1 MSYDSWKN
9 YTEDPDRLLLHGTAV
24 TVGLRGLLI
33 LGPSGSGKSGL
44 ALEMIALGAN
54 LVCDD
59 RVWLN
64 KIGKGFQLEAP
75 EKMKGR
81 IEARG
86 LGLLAL
92 KYKTPVS
99 LSYCLDLSLENKV
112 RLPHV
117 SEKTK
122 LGLKVLILPGK
133 PIVPKAAALM
143 VLLKNGFS
151 RYDK

>member
-1 MSYDSWKN
+1 MSYDSWKTYSN
-9 YTEDPDRLLLHGTAV
+9 HPDRLLLHATAV

-33 LGPSGSGKSGL
+33 LGPSGSGKSRL
-44 ALEMIALGAN
+44 ALEMIAFGAN

-75 EKMKGR
+75 AKIKGC

-99 LSYCLDLSLENKV
+99 LSYCLDLSLENKA
-112 RLPHV
+112 RLPHA

-122 LGLKVLILPGK
+122 LGLKVSILPGK
-133 PIVPKAAALM
+133 PIVPQAAALM
-143 VLLKNGFS
+143 VLLENGFV
-151 RYDK
+151 RNDK